1 MGTTSAVNEQETTDL
16 YKNQLKYHQYI
27 QTKKMIY
34 SLLCFAAAIVN
45 IVTIF
50 AFPMF
55 KYMVK
60 GNSRTGVK
68 AIKGEFTHLYIIEKY
83 FKNELGKRSAFNV
96 TYIILLFVLIA
107 LAVYLLVATALGVI
121 AKNKITQEGAM
132 KKFFGYVMIEI
143 MATVFLVVLVFAMMC
158 GKVDVSGG
166 AENAIGFWIYVA
178 TSVVMIF
185 TSIPLSDK

>member
-1 MGTTSAVNEQETTDL
+1 
-16 YKNQLKYHQYI
+16 
-27 QTKKMIY
+27 
-34 SLLCFAAAIVN
+34 
-45 IVTIF
+45 
-50 AFPMF
+50 
-55 KYMVK
+55 
-60 GNSRTGVK
+60 
-68 AIKGEFTHLYIIEKY
+68 
-83 FKNELGKRSAFNV
+83 
-96 TYIILLFVLIA
+96 
-107 LAVYLLVATALGVI
+107 
-121 AKNKITQEGAM
+121 M

>member
-1 MGTTSAVNEQETTDL
+1 MGTSVVNESETTDI

-34 SLLCFAAAIVN
+34 SLLCLVAAIVN

-83 FKNELGKRSAFNV
+83 FKNELGARSVFNV

-107 LAVYLLVATALGVI
+107 IAVYLLAASALAVA
-121 AKNKITQEGAM
+121 AKKQITQEGTL

-143 MATVFLVVLVFAMMC
+143 MATVFLVVLIFAMMC

-166 AENAIGFWIYVA
+166 AENAIGFWIYTA
-178 TSVVMIF
+178 TSIVMIF